1 MSKITVLCRFPGGLT
16 LHGPSPVQYA
26 FDDATGEHRRES
38 SHLELRHGINEGID
52 ADELQAWVQRAA
64 DHGLKFERL
73 LDAYVVS
80 DGRPKSDADMQAFQR
95 AAMLERA
102 LACDSVVSAR

>member
-16 LHGPSPVQYA
+16 LHGPSPVRFA
-26 FDDATGEHRRES
+26 FDDVTGEHRRES
-38 SHLELRHGINEGID
+38 THLFLRHGVNEDVD
-52 ADELQAWVQRAA
+52 AEELQAWVRRAA
-64 DHGLKFERL
+64 NHGLKFERL

-80 DGRPKSDADMQAFQR
+80 DGLPKSDADMQAFQR

-102 LACDSVVSAR
+102 LACDSVVAAR